1 MYMQLPNKKNKIDT
15 NWITYVMTFTLLV
28 GNNFISNS
36 PRNVRYNEKS
46 LFKLEQISD
55 SHNPS
60 ISVNIVDPNNKIIIE
75 VVENVCKYCSP
86 DLIIKKSDLE
96 HVLIVDK
103 TGEIVFEFRI
113 LDKKTIL
120 VSGIFYAEDLKI
132 TITQNYIILPTQ
144 KWIMHDKVNA
154 NNKDI
159 NITNEGIRTSS

>member
-1 MYMQLPNKKNKIDT
+1 
-15 NWITYVMTFTLLV
+15 MTFTLLI

-36 PRNVRYNEKS
+36 PRSIRYNEKS

-60 ISVNIVDPNNKIIIE
+60 ISVNIVDLNHKKIIE

-103 TGEIVFEFRI
+103 EGEIVFESRI

-120 VSGIFYAEDLKI
+120 VSGIFYVDDLKL

-144 KWIMHDKVNA
+144 KWIMHDKVDA

-159 NITNEGIRTSS
+159 NITNEGIKTSS

>member
-1 MYMQLPNKKNKIDT
+1 MDH
-15 NWITYVMTFTLLV
+15 TYNMTFTLLI

-36 PRNVRYNEKS
+36 PKSIRYNEKS

-55 SHNPS
+55 SQNPF
-60 ISVNIVDPNNKIIIE
+60 ISVNIVDPDNKLVIE

-86 DLIIKKSDLE
+86 DLKIRKSDLD

-103 TGEIVFEFRI
+103 AGEIVFESRV

-120 VSGIFYAEDLKI
+120 VSGIFYVDDLKL

-144 KWIMHDKVNA
+144 KWIMHDKVDA

-159 NITNEGIRTSS
+159 NITNEGIRVSS

>member
-1 MYMQLPNKKNKIDT
+1 
-15 NWITYVMTFTLLV
+15 MTFTLLI

-36 PRNVRYNEKS
+36 PRSIRYNEKS

-55 SHNPS
+55 SQNPF
-60 ISVNIVDPNNKIIIE
+60 ISVNIVDPDNKLVIE

-86 DLIIKKSDLE
+86 DLKIKKSDLD

-103 TGEIVFEFRI
+103 AGEIVFESRV

-120 VSGIFYAEDLKI
+120 VSGIFYVDDLKL

-144 KWIMHDKVNA
+144 KWIMHDKVDA

-159 NITNEGIRTSS
+159 NITNEGIRVSS

>member
-1 MYMQLPNKKNKIDT
+1 
-15 NWITYVMTFTLLV
+15 MTFPLLI

-36 PRNVRYNEKS
+36 PRSIRYNEKS

-55 SHNPS
+55 SQNPF
-60 ISVNIVDPNNKIIIE
+60 ISVNIVDPDNKLVIE

-86 DLIIKKSDLE
+86 DLKIKKSDLD

-103 TGEIVFEFRI
+103 AGEIVFESRI

-120 VSGIFYAEDLKI
+120 VSGIFYVDDLKL

-144 KWIMHDKVNA
+144 KWIMHDKVDA

-159 NITNEGIRTSS
+159 NITNEGIRVSS

>member
-1 MYMQLPNKKNKIDT
+1 
-15 NWITYVMTFTLLV
+15 MTFTLLI

-36 PRNVRYNEKS
+36 PRSIGYNEKS

-60 ISVNIVDPNNKIIIE
+60 ISVNIVDLNNKKIIE
-75 VVENVCKYCSP
+75 VVENLCKYCSP

-103 TGEIVFEFRI
+103 EGEIVFESRI

-120 VSGIFYAEDLKI
+120 VSGIFYVDDLKL

-144 KWIMHDKVNA
+144 KWIMHDKVDA

-159 NITNEGIRTSS
+159 NITNEGIKTSS

>member
-1 MYMQLPNKKNKIDT
+1 
-15 NWITYVMTFTLLV
+15 MTFTLLI

-36 PRNVRYNEKS
+36 PRNIKYNDKP

-55 SHNPS
+55 AYNPS
-60 ISVNIVDPNNKIIIE
+60 ISVNVVDSNNKIVIE
-75 VVENVCKYCSP
+75 VVENVCKYCSS
-86 DLIIKKSDLE
+86 DLIVKKSDPE

-103 TGEIVFEFRI
+103 TGEIVFESRI

-120 VSGIFYAEDLKI
+120 ISGIFYVNDLKL

-144 KWIMHDKVNA
+144 KWIMHDKVDA

-159 NITNEGIRTSS
+159 NITNEGIKVSS

>member
-1 MYMQLPNKKNKIDT
+1 
-15 NWITYVMTFTLLV
+15 MTFTLLI

-36 PRNVRYNEKS
+36 PRNIKYNDKS

-55 SHNPS
+55 AHNPS
-60 ISVNIVDPNNKIIIE
+60 ISVNVVDSNNKIVIE
-75 VVENVCKYCSP
+75 VVENVCKHCSP
-86 DLIIKKSDLE
+86 DLIVKKSDLE

-103 TGEIVFEFRI
+103 SGEIVFESRI

-120 VSGIFYAEDLKI
+120 ISGVFYVNDLKL

-144 KWIMHDKVNA
+144 KWIMHDKVDA

-159 NITNEGIRTSS
+159 NITNEGIKVSS

>member
-1 MYMQLPNKKNKIDT
+1 MDH
-15 NWITYVMTFTLLV
+15 TYNMTFTLLI

-36 PRNVRYNEKS
+36 PRSIRYNEKS

-60 ISVNIVDPNNKIIIE
+60 ISVNIVDLNNKKIIE

-103 TGEIVFEFRI
+103 EGEIVFESRI

-120 VSGIFYAEDLKI
+120 VSGIFYVDDLKL

-144 KWIMHDKVNA
+144 KWIMHDKVDA

-159 NITNEGIRTSS
+159 NITNEGIKTSS

>member
-1 MYMQLPNKKNKIDT
+1 MDH
-15 NWITYVMTFTLLV
+15 TYNMTFTLLI

-36 PRNVRYNEKS
+36 PRSIRYNEKS

-60 ISVNIVDPNNKIIIE
+60 ISVNIVDLNNKKIIE

-86 DLIIKKSDLE
+86 DLIMKKSDVE

-103 TGEIVFEFRI
+103 EGEIVFESRI

-120 VSGIFYAEDLKI
+120 VSGIFYVDDLKL

-144 KWIMHDKVNA
+144 KWIMHDKVDA

>member
-1 MYMQLPNKKNKIDT
+1 MDH
-15 NWITYVMTFTLLV
+15 TYNMTFTLLI

-36 PRNVRYNEKS
+36 PRSIRYNEKS

-55 SHNPS
+55 SQNPFV
-60 ISVNIVDPNNKIIIE
+60 SVNIVDPDNKLVIE

-86 DLIIKKSDLE
+86 DLKIKKSDLD

-103 TGEIVFEFRI
+103 AGEILFESRV

-120 VSGIFYAEDLKI
+120 VSGIFYVDDLKL

-144 KWIMHDKVNA
+144 KWIMHDKVDA

>member
-1 MYMQLPNKKNKIDT
+1 
-15 NWITYVMTFTLLV
+15 MTFTLLI

-36 PRNVRYNEKS
+36 PKSIRYNEKF

-60 ISVNIVDPNNKIIIE
+60 ISVNIVDPNDKIVIE
-75 VVENVCKYCSP
+75 VIENICKYCSP
-86 DLIIKKSDLE
+86 DLIMKKSDLE

-103 TGEIVFEFRI
+103 TGEIVFESRI
-113 LDKKTIL
+113 IDKKTIL
-120 VSGIFYAEDLKI
+120 VGGIFYVNDLKL

-144 KWIMHDKVNA
+144 KWIMHDKVDA

-159 NITNEGIRTSS
+159 NITNDGIRVSS

>member
-1 MYMQLPNKKNKIDT
+1 
-15 NWITYVMTFTLLV
+15 MTFTLLI

-36 PRNVRYNEKS
+36 PRSIRYNEKPM
-46 LFKLEQISD
+46 FKLEQISD

-60 ISVNIVDPNNKIIIE
+60 ISVNIVDPNNKRVIE

-103 TGEIVFEFRI
+103 AGEIAFESRI

-120 VSGIFYAEDLKI
+120 VSGIFYVDDLKL

-144 KWIMHDKVNA
+144 KWIMHDKVDA

-159 NITNEGIRTSS
+159 NITNEGIRVSS

>member
-1 MYMQLPNKKNKIDT
+1 
-15 NWITYVMTFTLLV
+15 MTFTLLV

-36 PRNVRYNEKS
+36 PRSIRYNEKS

-60 ISVNIVDPNNKIIIE
+60 ISVNIVDPNNKIVIE
-75 VVENVCKYCSP
+75 VVENICKYCSP
-86 DLIIKKSDLE
+86 DLIMKKSDLE

-103 TGEIVFEFRI
+103 TGEIVFESRI

-120 VSGIFYAEDLKI
+120 VGGIFYVNDLKL

-144 KWIMHDKVNA
+144 KWIMHDKVDA

-159 NITNEGIRTSS
+159 NITNEGIRASS

>member
-1 MYMQLPNKKNKIDT
+1 MQLPNKKNKIDT

-120 VSGIFYAEDLKI
+120 VSGIFYADDLKI

-159 NITNEGIRTSS
+159 NITNEGIRISS

>member
-1 MYMQLPNKKNKIDT
+1 
-15 NWITYVMTFTLLV
+15 MTFTLLI

-36 PRNVRYNEKS
+36 PRSIRYNEKS

-60 ISVNIVDPNNKIIIE
+60 ISVNIVDPNNKIVIE

-103 TGEIVFEFRI
+103 
-113 LDKKTIL
+113 D
-120 VSGIFYAEDLKI
+120 
-132 TITQNYIILPTQ
+132 
-144 KWIMHDKVNA
+144 W
-154 NNKDI
+154 
-159 NITNEGIRTSS
+159 

>member
-1 MYMQLPNKKNKIDT
+1 MDH
-15 NWITYVMTFTLLV
+15 TYNMTFTLLI
-28 GNNFISNS
+28 GNNFISNN
-36 PRNVRYNEKS
+36 PRSIRYNEKS

-55 SHNPS
+55 SQNPF
-60 ISVNIVDPNNKIIIE
+60 ISVNIVDPDNKLVIE

-86 DLIIKKSDLE
+86 DLKIKKSDLD

-103 TGEIVFEFRI
+103 AGEIVFESRV

-120 VSGIFYAEDLKI
+120 VSGIFYVDDLKL

-144 KWIMHDKVNA
+144 KWIMHDKVDA

-159 NITNEGIRTSS
+159 NITNEGIRVSS

>member
-1 MYMQLPNKKNKIDT
+1 
-15 NWITYVMTFTLLV
+15 MTFTLLI

-36 PRNVRYNEKS
+36 PRSIRYYEKS

-60 ISVNIVDPNNKIIIE
+60 ISGNIVDPNNKIVIK

-86 DLIIKKSDLE
+86 DLTMKKSDLD
-96 HVLIVDK
+96 HILIVDK
-103 TGEIVFEFRI
+103 AGEIVFESRM

-120 VSGIFYAEDLKI
+120 VSGIFYVDDLKL

-144 KWIMHDKVNA
+144 KRIMYDKVDA

-159 NITNEGIRTSS
+159 NITNEGIIVSS

>member
-1 MYMQLPNKKNKIDT
+1 MDH
-15 NWITYVMTFTLLV
+15 TYNMTFTLLI

-36 PRNVRYNEKS
+36 PRSIRYNEKS

-60 ISVNIVDPNNKIIIE
+60 ISVNIVDLNNKKIIE

-86 DLIIKKSDLE
+86 DLIMKKSDLE

-103 TGEIVFEFRI
+103 EGEIVFESRI

-120 VSGIFYAEDLKI
+120 VSGIFYVDDLKL

-144 KWIMHDKVNA
+144 KWIMHDKVDA

-159 NITNEGIRTSS
+159 NITNEGIRSSS

>member
-1 MYMQLPNKKNKIDT
+1 
-15 NWITYVMTFTLLV
+15 MTFTLLI

-36 PRNVRYNEKS
+36 PRSIRYNEKS
-46 LFKLEQISD
+46 LFRLEQISD

-60 ISVNIVDPNNKIIIE
+60 ISVNIVDLNNKKIIE

-86 DLIIKKSDLE
+86 DLIMKKSDLE

-103 TGEIVFEFRI
+103 EGEIVFESRI

-120 VSGIFYAEDLKI
+120 VSGIFYVDDLKL

-144 KWIMHDKVNA
+144 KWIMHDKVDA

-159 NITNEGIRTSS
+159 IITNEGIRTSS

>member
-1 MYMQLPNKKNKIDT
+1 MDH
-15 NWITYVMTFTLLV
+15 TYNMTFTLLI

-36 PRNVRYNEKS
+36 PRSIRYNEKS

-60 ISVNIVDPNNKIIIE
+60 ISVNIVDLNNKKIIE

-86 DLIIKKSDLE
+86 DLIMKKSDLE

-103 TGEIVFEFRI
+103 EGEIVFESRI

-120 VSGIFYAEDLKI
+120 VSGIFYVDDLKL

-144 KWIMHDKVNA
+144 KWIMHDKVDA

>member
-1 MYMQLPNKKNKIDT
+1 LDH
-15 NWITYVMTFTLLV
+15 TYNMTFTLLI

-36 PRNVRYNEKS
+36 PRSIRYNEKS

-60 ISVNIVDPNNKIIIE
+60 ISVNIVDLNNKKIIE

-86 DLIIKKSDLE
+86 DLIMKKSDLE

-103 TGEIVFEFRI
+103 EGEIVFESRI

-120 VSGIFYAEDLKI
+120 VSGIFYVDDLKL

-144 KWIMHDKVNA
+144 KWIMHDKVDA

>member
-1 MYMQLPNKKNKIDT
+1 
-15 NWITYVMTFTLLV
+15 MTFTLLV

-36 PRNVRYNEKS
+36 PRNVRYNQKT

-60 ISVNIVDPNNKIIIE
+60 ISANIADPNNKIIIQ

-86 DLIIKKSDLE
+86 DLIMKKSDLG

-103 TGEIVFEFRI
+103 TGEIVFESRI

-120 VSGIFYAEDLKI
+120 VSGIFYVDDLKL

-144 KWIMHDKVNA
+144 KWIMHDKVDA
-154 NNKDI
+154 NNKNI
-159 NITNEGIRTSS
+159 NITNEGIRVSS

>member
-1 MYMQLPNKKNKIDT
+1 
-15 NWITYVMTFTLLV
+15 MTFTLLI

-36 PRNVRYNEKS
+36 PRSIRYNEKS

-55 SHNPS
+55 SQNPF
-60 ISVNIVDPNNKIIIE
+60 ISVNIVDPDNKLVIE

-86 DLIIKKSDLE
+86 DLKIKKSDLD

-103 TGEIVFEFRI
+103 AGEIVFESRV

-120 VSGIFYAEDLKI
+120 VSGIFYVDDLKL

-144 KWIMHDKVNA
+144 KWIMHDKVDA

>member
-1 MYMQLPNKKNKIDT
+1 MQLPNKKNKIDT

-36 PRNVRYNEKS
+36 PRNVRYNEIS
-46 LFKLEQISD
+46 LFKLEQTSD

-120 VSGIFYAEDLKI
+120 VSGIFYADDLKI

-159 NITNEGIRTSS
+159 NITNEGIRISS

>member
-1 MYMQLPNKKNKIDT
+1 
-15 NWITYVMTFTLLV
+15 MTFTLLV

-120 VSGIFYAEDLKI
+120 VSGIFYADDLKI

-159 NITNEGIRTSS
+159 NITNEGIRISS

>member
-1 MYMQLPNKKNKIDT
+1 MDH
-15 NWITYVMTFTLLV
+15 TYNMTFTLLI

-36 PRNVRYNEKS
+36 PKSIRYNEKS

-55 SHNPS
+55 SQNPF
-60 ISVNIVDPNNKIIIE
+60 ISVNIVDPDNKLVIE

-86 DLIIKKSDLE
+86 DLKIKKSDLD
-96 HVLIVDK
+96 HILIVDK
-103 TGEIVFEFRI
+103 AGEIVFESRV

-120 VSGIFYAEDLKI
+120 VSGIFYVDDLKL

-144 KWIMHDKVNA
+144 KWIMHDKVDA

>member
-1 MYMQLPNKKNKIDT
+1 
-15 NWITYVMTFTLLV
+15 MTFTLLI

-36 PRNVRYNEKS
+36 PRIIRYNEKS

-55 SHNPS
+55 SQNPF
-60 ISVNIVDPNNKIIIE
+60 ISVNIVDPDNKLVIE

-86 DLIIKKSDLE
+86 DLKIKKSDLD

-103 TGEIVFEFRI
+103 AGEIVFESRI

-120 VSGIFYAEDLKI
+120 VSGIFYVDDLKL

-144 KWIMHDKVNA
+144 KWIMHDKVDA

-159 NITNEGIRTSS
+159 NITNEGIRVSS

>member
-1 MYMQLPNKKNKIDT
+1 MDH
-15 NWITYVMTFTLLV
+15 TYNMTFTLLI

-36 PRNVRYNEKS
+36 PRIIRYNEKS

-55 SHNPS
+55 SQNPF
-60 ISVNIVDPNNKIIIE
+60 ISVNIVDPDNKLVIE

-86 DLIIKKSDLE
+86 DLKIKKSDLD

-103 TGEIVFEFRI
+103 AGEIVFESRI

-120 VSGIFYAEDLKI
+120 VSGIFYVDDLKLI
-132 TITQNYIILPTQ
+132 ITQNYIILPTQ
-144 KWIMHDKVNA
+144 KWIMHDKVDA

-159 NITNEGIRTSS
+159 NITNEGIRVSS

>member
-1 MYMQLPNKKNKIDT
+1 MDY
-15 NWITYVMTFTLLV
+15 TYNMTFTLLI

-36 PRNVRYNEKS
+36 PRSIRYNEKS
-46 LFKLEQISD
+46 LFKLEQILD
-55 SHNPS
+55 SQNPF
-60 ISVNIVDPNNKIIIE
+60 ISVNIVDPDNKLVIE

-86 DLIIKKSDLE
+86 DLKIKKSDLD

-103 TGEIVFEFRI
+103 EGEIVFESRI

-120 VSGIFYAEDLKI
+120 VSGIFYVDDLKL

-144 KWIMHDKVNA
+144 KWIMHDKVDA

>member
-1 MYMQLPNKKNKIDT
+1 MDH
-15 NWITYVMTFTLLV
+15 TYNMTFTLLI

-36 PRNVRYNEKS
+36 PKSIRYNEKS

-55 SHNPS
+55 SQNPF
-60 ISVNIVDPNNKIIIE
+60 ISVNIVDPDNKLVIE

-86 DLIIKKSDLE
+86 DLKIKKSDLD

-103 TGEIVFEFRI
+103 AGEIVFESRV

-120 VSGIFYAEDLKI
+120 VSGIFYVDDLKL

-144 KWIMHDKVNA
+144 KWIMHDKVDA

-159 NITNEGIRTSS
+159 NITNEGIRVSS

>member
-1 MYMQLPNKKNKIDT
+1 
-15 NWITYVMTFTLLV
+15 MTFTLLV

-36 PRNVRYNEKS
+36 PRSLRYNEKT
-46 LFKLEQISD
+46 LFKLDQISN

-60 ISVNIVDPNNKIIIE
+60 ISINIVDANNKTIIE
-75 VVENVCKYCSP
+75 VEENVCKYCSP
-86 DLIIKKSDLE
+86 DLIMKKSDLE

-103 TGEIVFEFRI
+103 TGEIVFESRI

-120 VSGIFYAEDLKI
+120 VSGIFYVDDLKL

-144 KWIMHDKVNA
+144 KWIMHDKVDA

-159 NITNEGIRTSS
+159 NITNEGIRVSSS